1 MSKLTFFNG
10 HVVCP
15 RCDGNGLIYK
25 AMAIEINEILFTC
38 DECEACWTLDVEISL
53 DTFEDLS
60 SYLDKKGTSYRNSNM
75 VNLGYDWYV
84 S

>member
-1 MSKLTFFNG
+1 MSELTFFNG

-25 AMAIEINEILFTC
+25 VMAIDINEILFTC
-38 DECEACWTLDVEISL
+38 DECEACWPLDVEISL
-53 DTFEDLS
+53 ITFEDLS
-60 SYLDKKGTSYRNSNM
+60 TYLDKKGTNYRTCNLI
-75 VNLGYDWYV
+75 NLGYDWYV